1 MSTYLKCI
9 PARSTQFINTKKRN
23 IDFYEAFRMYARELT
38 ILAGNSKNV
47 KSGKADSYS
56 RYLVRLVYNYEMI
69 FNDKINDL
77 DSFFAYEKLNK
88 LTQIIDYSIFNK
100 NENHF
105 PSATLNCYLSY
116 LTFLNDKVEKF
127 RDNEMNAQINLLSYK
142 DSMESLTDKSISS
155 KKNRGNKIFIN
166 GRYSYSR
173 NIIESNKAKMNS
185 GWKCEYNNN
194 HKTFT
199 NIRNKE
205 PYIEAHHLIPM
216 AAQDYFLYN
225 IDFSDN
231 IVCLC
236 PTCHS
241 KIHHSIYP
249 ERKKTIETL
258 FNKREFKYEKYGI
271 EIDRGKL
278 LTFYGVL

>member
-1 MSTYLKCI
+1 MSMYFKDL
-9 PARSTQFINTKKRN
+9 PAKSTQFINTKNRN
-23 IDFYEAFRMYARELT
+23 MEFFEDFRAYARELT
-38 ILAGNSKNV
+38 ILAGNSKSA
-47 KSGKADSYS
+47 KSGKADSYA

-69 FNDKINDL
+69 FNDYIIDFEVFE
-77 DSFFAYEKLNK
+77 SFEKLNK
-88 LTQIIDYSIFNK
+88 LTQMNDFSSYNK
-100 NENHF
+100 HENHY
-105 PSATLNCYLSY
+105 PSATLKCYLSY
-116 LTFLNDKVEKF
+116 LTFLNDEVEEYN
-127 RDNEMNAQINLLSYK
+127 DYEMNTKINISSNK
-142 DSMESLTDKSISS
+142 DSIESLHERSISG
-155 KKNRGNKIFIN
+155 KQYRGNKTQFN
-166 GRYSYSR
+166 GRYSYNR
-173 NIIESNKAKMNS
+173 KIVESEKAKINS

-205 PYIEAHHLIPM
+205 TYIEAHHLIPM
-216 AAQDYFLYN
+216 AAQDYFVYN

-249 ERKKTIETL
+249 ERKKTIEIL

-271 EIDRGKL
+271 EIDREKL